1 MIALGDGCDAILEG
15 YEQALKSGG
24 APIVLAERERNLE
37 KLGIAAI
44 KPPRDFW
51 GIVHL
56 QEITAKDAYDG
67 PDFGFPI

>member
-37 KLGIAAI
+37 DVRVEHKGMLM
-44 KPPRDFW
+44 DFTK
-51 GIVHL
+51 GL
-56 QEITAKDAYDG
+56 DRTGDSPK
-67 PDFGFPI
+67 FGDT

>member
-51 GIVHL
+51 ENL